1 MSGENSCVVEKKE
14 QLLIVGLDDP
24 NQKAVNLQ
32 ESFAKFRD
40 QKIKERRIMKMC
52 QQAQLENGRT
62 DEFKQNLRI
71 KFVEQ
76 LKRYIGTKTSNF
88 ILAAFCALIPCCSC

>member
-1 MSGENSCVVEKKE
+1 MSEEDSCVVEKKE
-14 QLLIVGLDDP
+14 QLLVIGLDDSS
-24 NQKAVNLQ
+24 QKPVNLQ

-52 QQAQLENGRT
+52 QQAVLENGRT
-62 DEFKQNLRI
+62 EEFKQNLRM

-76 LKRYIGTKTSNF
+76 LKRYIGTQVYNQQ
-88 ILAAFCALIPCCSC
+88 